1 MTFLSNNDGR
11 IMKKFEENNLDDDIF
26 QNAGTECTDLK
37 TFFGNYS
44 KINND
49 KFRLRNYRY
58 HRYYGVDEERKN
70 ILKIINPKIKY
81 ATKKQLMT
89 IIKNIAQLS
98 NKGVLPSCEELMR
111 SLGYAQCNTLFK
123 YYYYSDDVIYWGMVN
138 AVNSGLFLNFSK
150 NMFKNWI
157 KVFKKTHIKIQ
168 KRLIEQALFSKL
180 LYYLKSKKHVRDKDF
195 CMTPLHLRKV
205 GKTICQTD
213 FIKEKLIA
221 SSSIFIEAD
230 HYFPTVKSAPPSLA
244 YLAFHSV
251 PESQYP
257 LFEGMVLPV
266 LDRWIDR
273 FLSPHLYI

>member
-1 MTFLSNNDGR
+1 MTILSKNDER
-11 IMKKFEENNLDDDIF
+11 IMKKFKQKNLNDDIF
-26 QNAGTECTDLK
+26 QNAGREYTDVT
-37 TFFGNYS
+37 TFFWANCYY
-44 KINND
+44 D
-49 KFRLRNYRY
+49 KFRLSDYRY
-58 HRYYGVDEERKN
+58 KYYGVGDGREN
-70 ILKIINPKIKY
+70 IFKIINPKIKY

-98 NKGVLPSCEELMR
+98 EKGVLPSCEALIR
-111 SLGYAQCNTLFK
+111 SLGYVQCHTLFS
-123 YYYYSDDVIYWGMVN
+123 YYFYSYGVIYWGMVN

-150 NMFKNWI
+150 NMFKKWI
-157 KVFKKTHIKIQ
+157 KVFKKTQIKIQ
-168 KRLIEQALFSKL
+168 KRLIEQVLFSKL
-180 LYYLKSKKHVRDKDF
+180 LSYLKSKKHVRDKDF

-205 GKTICQTD
+205 GKKICQTD
-213 FIKEKLIA
+213 FIEDKLIA
-221 SSSIFIEAD
+221 SNSMREILWGNN
-230 HYFPTVKSAPPSLA
+230 YFPTVKSDPPSLA

>member
-1 MTFLSNNDGR
+1 MTILKIDDER
-11 IMKKFEENNLDDDIF
+11 IMKKFKEKNLNDDIF
-26 QNAGTECTDLK
+26 QNAGTECTDVK
-37 TFFGNYS
+37 TFFENHWYR
-44 KINND
+44 NQD
-49 KFRLRNYRY
+49 KFRLSKYRY
-58 HRYYGVDEERKN
+58 HRYFVDEERKN

-98 NKGVLPSCEELMR
+98 EKGVLPSSEGLIR
-111 SLGYAQCNTLFK
+111 SLGYVQCNTLLK

-180 LYYLKSKKHVRDKDF
+180 LSYLKSEKHIKDKDF

-205 GKTICQTD
+205 GTSRYSID
-213 FIKEKLIA
+213 FLEKKLIA
-221 SSSIFIEAD
+221 SSSIYINAD
-230 HYFPTVKSAPPSLA
+230 YHFPTVKSDPPSLA

-251 PESQYP
+251 PEFQYH
-257 LFEGMVLPV
+257 LLDDLELSVLNCE
-266 LDRWIDR
+266 IKR
-273 FLSPHLYI
+273 FLSPHLYM

>member
-1 MTFLSNNDGR
+1 MTILSKNDKR

-26 QNAGTECTDLK
+26 QNAGTEFTDVK
-37 TFFGNYS
+37 TFFGDNYYY
-44 KINND
+44 D

-70 ILKIINPKIKY
+70 ILKNINPKIKY

-98 NKGVLPSCEELMR
+98 YQGVLPSCERLMC

-180 LYYLKSKKHVRDKDF
+180 LSYLKSEKHVRDKDF

-213 FIKEKLIA
+213 FIEEKLIA
-221 SSSIFIEAD
+221 SSSIYMYAD
-230 HYFPTVKSAPPSLA
+230 YHFPTVKSDPPSLA

-251 PESQYP
+251 PESQYY
-257 LFEGMVLPV
+257 L
-266 LDRWIDR
+266 LDDLELSALNCEIKR

>member
-1 MTFLSNNDGR
+1 MTILSKNDKYLMEK
-11 IMKKFEENNLDDDIF
+11 IKDKNLNRDIF
-26 QNAGTECTDLK
+26 TNAGTECTDVE
-37 TFFGNYS
+37 TFFGNCYYY
-44 KINND
+44 D
-49 KFRLRNYRY
+49 RFRLRDWRY
-58 HRYYGVDEERKN
+58 DYYGFSDGRKN

-98 NKGVLPSCEELMR
+98 EKGVLPSCKALIH
-111 SLGYAQCNTLFK
+111 SLGYAQCHTLFT
-123 YYYYSDDVIYWGMVN
+123 YYCYSDDVIYWGMVN

-150 NMFKNWI
+150 NMFKKWI

-180 LYYLKSKKHVRDKDF
+180 LSYLKSKKHIRDKDF

-213 FIKEKLIA
+213 FIEDKLIA
-221 SSSIFIEAD
+221 SNSIYLGGD
-230 HYFPTVKSAPPSLA
+230 HYFPTVKSDPPSLA

-257 LFEGMVLPV
+257 LFDGMVLPV